1 MRTKILLLAFAL
13 LLGLFTLFQ
22 QLAASRDQA
31 PSVLAA
37 LDTAPLPSTA
47 QWSIGPFRIQWLAP
61 SPQEAQL
68 LIRHHDVPHLLWS
81 SAPGKSFLAAGIGK
95 EQVHESRGS
104 FLIQDQLLLRCEQ
117 QSITAFHATPH
128 SLTLYGRLTCPK
140 APHGPTHAPYQ
151 MRFQTQGTQRLTF
164 SYTVQDPRF
173 NRAFLLYQSSA
184 EERFF
189 GFGEQFTHV
198 EMKGRKLPI
207 FVMEQGIGRGVQ
219 PLSTAANL
227 LAGKGVSGD
236 WHTSYAGVPHYV
248 TSKMRSLYLLN
259 NEYSTFDMRPEEHV
273 EISLFSRQIEGAL
286 LAGHDPLE
294 LIGLYTEYAGR
305 MRPLPEWIHQGAIIG
320 MQGGTQAVRKTLEDL
335 KRHNTPVSAFWLQDW
350 VGQRKTSFGKQLWW
364 NWELDR
370 DRYPQWEAL
379 VAELKQYGARVM
391 TYINPFLVDMRHS
404 DIAKNNKR
412 FQRNLFKEAE
422 AAGYL
427 IRDHHNKPYL
437 IPNTSFSAG
446 LVDLSHPKARSWI
459 KEVIKTQMLRIGSS
473 GWMADF
479 GEALPYD
486 ARLYT
491 QETPATYH
499 NRYPEEWAQVNR
511 EAIQEAGRSD
521 DIVFFTRAGYTR
533 SPRFSTL
540 FWLGDQLVT
549 WDIQDGL
556 KTAIS
561 GLLSGGFSGYSL
573 NHSDIG
579 GYTTITNPIRN
590 YHRSKELMLRW
601 IELNA
606 FTAIFRTHEG
616 NQPEKNHQFNSDPET
631 LRHFSRFA
639 KIYKAWNFY
648 RSLLVM
654 EASTRGWPI
663 VRHLFLHYPHDPNTQ
678 RLEFLQFLIG
688 SEILVAPVSDPGV
701 QTKDVYLPQ
710 GQWVH
715 LWTGRIYGHP
725 HQGRWLRIH
734 APLGSPPV
742 FYKRG
747 SSIGERFYRLLLE
760 QGLLESTHHAKP

>member
-1 MRTKILLLAFAL
+1 MRAKLWLLAFVV
-13 LLGLFTLFQ
+13 LLGLSGLFRF
-22 QLAASRDQA
+22 LVDLRAHA
-31 PSVLAA
+31 PSSLAS
-37 LDTAPLPSTA
+37 LQFSSLPSA
-47 QWSIGPFRIQWLAP
+47 ARWSVGLFRIEWLTS
-61 SPQEAQL
+61 SPASTQL
-68 LIRHHDVPHLLWS
+68 VIRHRDTPQIIWS
-81 SAPGKSFLAAGIGK
+81 SVPGKSFLAAGIGK

-104 FLIQDQLLLRCEQ
+104 FLFQERPSLRCDKQ
-117 QSITAFHATPH
+117 AISAFHATPN
-128 SLTLYGRLTCPK
+128 SLTLRGYIGCPS
-140 APHGPTHAPYQ
+140 APNSPTQAPYLL
-151 MRFQTQGTQRLTF
+151 RFQTQGTKRLTF
-164 SYTVQDPRF
+164 SYTIQDPRF
-173 NRAFLLYQSSA
+173 NRAFLLYGSTA
-184 EERFF
+184 DERFF

-207 FVMEQGIGRGVQ
+207 FVMEQGIGRGVE
-219 PLSTAANL
+219 PISTAANL

-236 WHTSYAGVPHYV
+236 WHTSYAGVPHYI
-248 TSKMRSLYLLN
+248 TSKMRSLYLTN
-259 NEYSTFDMRPEEHV
+259 HEYSVFDMRPDEHV
-273 EISLFSRQIEGAL
+273 EIGLYSRTLNGAL
-286 LAGHDPLE
+286 LAGRDPLQ
-294 LIGLYTEYAGR
+294 LIALYTEYAGR
-305 MRPLPEWIHQGAIIG
+305 MRPLPAWIDQGAIIG
-320 MQGGTQAVRKTLEDL
+320 MQGGTAAVRKALQDL
-335 KRHNTPVSAFWLQDW
+335 KRHKTPVSAFWLQDW

-370 DRYPQWEAL
+370 DRYPQWEQL

-404 DIAKNNKR
+404 DVSKNNKR
-412 FQRNLFKEAE
+412 FQRNLFQEAA

-427 IRDHHNKPYL
+427 IRDHHNKPYM

-446 LVDLSHPKARSWI
+446 LLDLSHPQARRWI
-459 KEVIKTQMLRIGSS
+459 KQVIKTQMIRIGSS

-486 ARLYT
+486 ARLHT
-491 QETPATYH
+491 QESPATYH

-511 EAIQEAGRSD
+511 EAIQEAGRGE

-579 GYTTITNPIRN
+579 GYTTITNPLRN

-616 NQPEKNHQFNSDPET
+616 NQPEKNHQFNSDAQT

-639 KIYKAWNFY
+639 KIYKAWGFY
-648 RSLLVM
+648 RRLLAT
-654 EASTRGWPI
+654 EAATHGWPI

-678 RLEFLQFLIG
+678 RLEFLQYLIG
-688 SEILVAPVSDPGV
+688 SEILVAPISDPGV
-701 QTKDVYLPQ
+701 QVKDVYLPQ
-710 GQWVH
+710 GRWIH
-715 LWTGRIYGHP
+715 LWTGRAYGHP
-725 HQGRWLRIH
+725 TQGQWLRIH

-742 FYKRG
+742 FYQQG
-747 SSIGERFYRLLLE
+747 SSIGERFYRALQT
-760 QGLLESTHHAKP
+760 QGLID